1 MTTTTEGCYI
11 LDCPF
16 DEKKEAKSLG
26 AKWDGKHMKKWYVP
40 QELSNQIHKFPKRW
54 NPKLYL
60 SCTFE
65 EKDHVKKAG
74 AKWDRHEKRWYITQN
89 QKATKFAKWL
99 VGRASAVASP
109 APSYASHS
117 STQYDSGPTSR
128 GNAEMAKLPMI
139 SSKMTL
145 SQLQEECRY
154 RGVRGFSNK
163 KKDWLLD
170 TLGLGTIWQ
179 SERAL
184 TPRINSNMTL
194 IQLQKECRHR
204 GVRGFSNKKKDW
216 LLDTL
221 GLGTV
226 WQSIPMINSNMTL
239 SQLQEECRHRG
250 VRGFSNKRKD
260 WLLDTLGLETIWQSE
275 NVTNP
280 SAGPMRTSK
289 NQRNVHSTQA
299 SSERQSVKPDQAEKG
314 DHRSAFLMNE
324 GLHPYDEYMEIFHS
338 Y

>member
-74 AKWDRHEKRWYITQN
+74 AKWDRHEKRWYITPN

-154 RGVRGFSNK
+154 
-163 KKDWLLD
+163 
-170 TLGLGTIWQ
+170 
-179 SERAL
+179 
-184 TPRINSNMTL
+184 
-194 IQLQKECRHR
+194 
-204 GVRGFSNKKKDW
+204 
-216 LLDTL
+216 
-221 GLGTV
+221 
-226 WQSIPMINSNMTL
+226 
-239 SQLQEECRHRG
+239 RG